1 MKNLNAVL
9 FSCLC
14 ATALAAAPGNVFIE
28 GEAVA
33 IPLPS
38 GATDIRVADVD
49 GKICFSAPAAGNSE
63 LSPGKLPAGFYRIE
77 YKNGAGRPAVDG
89 AAVLVR
95 PVEKLNPASPVA
107 VDAALFYPFY
117 LQQIGSMKFGYT
129 PGDVAGLLRK
139 ANLGCVRERIM
150 WEAFD
155 YLDPNQSNRL
165 VDELMATYA
174 EHGIKVVQS
183 LYGTPKQDR
192 YPSALSALGAKKPP
206 LNLAKLHDYARAVTA
221 RFGKTMPALESWNEP
236 EGIGGSLLSFEIAAA
251 QKAAA
256 LGALR
261 TNPAIVTFMG
271 SGTPEHPAALAENRF
286 NDYQNVF
293 CFHSHSRLENTA
305 ARAAKLTAAADGLP
319 VWLTEV
325 STGSF
330 PIDPATGE
338 FTAETARKQALD
350 IPKLYAALLAEGADR
365 LFYFFLFNHTEVS
378 GMSFGLLRHSDL
390 SPRPGFVTLAVLAN
404 YFQNFGG
411 IRQLEGVPSGVT
423 GYEAVVLRDGVP
435 HRVRL
440 LWNDSGKPITIE
452 TAETQSAR
460 DAFGRPVDLSGG
472 EILLT
477 DMPVYLFQAAPGID
491 FRPAAAPKPLKVPS
505 PVVLNLELPDGI
517 KNSAADTFMLP
528 VGEERSYPLAV
539 CNFSDAPLSGKISV
553 GFPNGEAD
561 SFELA
566 GIELPADSR
575 IELPLR
581 LKLDRLSGN
590 ASPSRLII
598 RGDFGGKGE
607 SVLAANFTPIRT
619 RLLPGDVETPV
630 PGWKKAENWRK
641 SLIKGSGME
650 ISAENDGIRF
660 DYRFQEAENR
670 VVGHVWA
677 SPTLPLN
684 VRDFPGHVPDA
695 FAFELRLLEGEGL
708 ETLGLNLV
716 EADGATYFATLP
728 FRMEELRNGRTFIVP
743 LSSMVNPNFRKKDTN
758 GKLDVE
764 KLTSF
769 ELPLWA
775 KPGSHLRFS
784 VSNPR
789 WINYKETKMKKLMS
803 SLIAAT
809 AFAAVNAAG
818 PVRSIAVANAD
829 FTQAK
834 ADGTP
839 EKWGV
844 SANNDPNFSA
854 KIEDGTLKLEAESKT
869 KWYSVYL
876 APADIKALPVPKEGE
891 VCRIEFSYRQKNE
904 ALKGHA
910 FGTVEIRTKDH
921 RRLVHKDGSGLA
933 PDADWTERRLVL
945 DLAEIPADGKY
956 ILLSF
961 FLGNATGTARFDD
974 AKLTVQ
980 TVKKQQ

>member
-1 MKNLNAVL
+1 MRK
-9 FSCLC
+9 LC
-14 ATALAAAPGNVFIE
+14 ATLFCCLGAAVLSAAPGNVFVE
-28 GEAVA
+28 GETVA
-33 IPLPS
+33 LALPA
-38 GATDIRVADVD
+38 GATDIRVTDVD
-49 GKICFSAPAAGNSE
+49 GKACSFDPAAGGSV
-63 LSPGKLPAGFYRIE
+63 LRLGKLPAGFYRIE
-77 YKNGAGRPAVDG
+77 YRDGAGRPAVDG
-89 AAVLVR
+89 AAVLIR
-95 PVEKLNPASPVA
+95 PVETLNPASPIA

-117 LQQIGSMKFGYT
+117 LRRIGSMKFDYT

-155 YLDPNQSNRL
+155 YLDPKHSDRL
-165 VDELMATYA
+165 VDELTAAYA
-174 EHGIKVVQS
+174 EHGIEIVQS
-183 LYGTPKQDR
+183 LYGTPEQDR
-192 YPSALSALGAKKPP
+192 YPAALSALGAKKPP
-206 LNLAKLHDYARAVTA
+206 LDLTKIHDYAKAVTA
-221 RFGKTMPALESWNEP
+221 RFGKNMPALESWNEP
-236 EGIGGSLLSFEIAAA
+236 EGIGGSLLSFEIAAV

-261 TNPAIVTFMG
+261 ANPAVITFMG

-293 CFHSHSRLENTA
+293 CFHSHSRLEDTA
-305 ARAAKLTAAADGLP
+305 ARAAKLAAAADGLP

-330 PIDPATGE
+330 PTDPETGE
-338 FTAETARKQALD
+338 FAPEAARQQALD
-350 IPKLYAALLAEGADR
+350 IPKVCAALLAEGADR

-378 GMSFGLLRHSDL
+378 GMSFGLLRHRDL

-411 IRQLEGVPSGVT
+411 IRQLEELPAGVT
-423 GYEAVVLRDGVP
+423 GYEATILLDGTP

-440 LWNDSGKPITIE
+440 LWSDSGKPVAVE
-452 TAETQSAR
+452 TAQAQYAR
-460 DAFGRPVDLSGG
+460 DAFGRPVDIGG
-472 EILLT
+472 GKIVLT
-477 DMPVYLFQAAPGID
+477 DMPVYLFRTAAGIE
-491 FRPAAAPKPLKVPS
+491 FVPMPVPEPLKAPS
-505 PVVLNLELPDGI
+505 RVVLNLELPDGI

-528 VGEERSYPLAV
+528 VGEERNYPLAV

-553 GFPNGEAD
+553 EFPNGEAD

-575 IELPLR
+575 VVLPLR
-581 LKLDRLSGN
+581 LRLDRLSGT
-590 ASPSRLII
+590 AAPSRLVI
-598 RGDFGGKGE
+598 RGNFGGEGE
-607 SVLAANFTPIRT
+607 SVLVANFTPVRT
-619 RLLPGDVETPV
+619 RLLPGDAETPV
-630 PGWKKAENWRK
+630 PGWEKAGNWRK
-641 SLIKGSGME
+641 YLIKGSEME
-650 ISAENDGIRF
+650 ISAGDGDIRF

-677 SPTLPLN
+677 SPTMSLD
-684 VRDFPGHVPDA
+684 VRDFPEYVPDA

-728 FRMEELRNGRTFIVP
+728 FKTEELRRGQTFIVP
-743 LSSMVNPNFRKKDTN
+743 LSSMVNPNFRKKDMN
-758 GKLDVE
+758 GKLDLE

-775 KPGSHLRFS
+775 KPGSRLRFA

-789 WINYKETKMKKLMS
+789 WVNYKETKMKKLMS
-803 SLIAAT
+803 SLVAAT
-809 AFAAVNAAG
+809 ALTAANAAG
-818 PVRSIAVANAD
+818 PARTVPVANAD
-829 FTQAK
+829 FAQAK

-839 EKWGV
+839 EKWGI
-844 SANNDPNFSA
+844 SANSDPNFSA
-854 KIEDGTLKLEAESKT
+854 KIEDGALKLEAKSRT

-876 APADIKALPVPKEGE
+876 APADVKALPAPKEGE

-904 ALKGHA
+904 GLKGHA
-910 FGTVEIRTKDH
+910 FGTVEIRTGDH
-921 RRLVHKDGSGLA
+921 KRLAHKDGIDLA
-933 PDADWTERRLVL
+933 PDADWTERKLVL

-961 FLGNATGTARFDD
+961 FLGDATGTARFDD
-974 AKLTVQ
+974 VKLTVR
-980 TVKKQQ
+980 TVKK